1 MEVLVVKIEI
11 NVYHISLSTPDA
23 KYELNSVS
31 YSIVIFWA
39 FCQLNIRVI

>member
-11 NVYHISLSTPDA
+11 NVYYISLSMPDA
-23 KYELNSVS
+23 KFELSSVS

-39 FCQLNIRVI
+39 FCQLNTRVI